1 MIEYEE
7 IYDKEKIEND
17 KYKSMRELSKYT
29 KLLNKG
35 DNLSFIL
42 NNNHQI
48 KIKNAK
54 SLFKISLLLGNLPEE
69 NVSFTFY
76 TEEEDDEQSEEIN
89 SKKNILRGSK
99 KVSLSAKKTKTNEI
113 RNDFD
118 LKEKKSNSIYLTDK
132 IKDSIAQE
140 IYKNGNIIG
149 SNYNLYKKIWINLY
163 NVALIISLSSL
174 IPVFIYSI
182 IILKEKKY
190 SILGADGISL
200 LSLILMIF
208 TSVSGNKKMKS
219 KKKVNF
225 TKENYLLLT
234 FILMS
239 ILCLGIWV
247 YLYNNITIGLYLFIV
262 IGIYFIFGLLLLMSL
277 ILIYLNIK
285 MIDFYKEYY
294 KMVEDGTLLIEIQ

>member
-1 MIEYEE
+1 MAEYEE
-7 IYDKEKIEND
+7 IYDREKIEND

-48 KIKNAK
+48 KMKNAK

-89 SKKNILRGSK
+89 SKKNILRSSK

-113 RNDFD
+113 VNDFE
-118 LKEKKSNSIYLTDK
+118 LKEKKPNSIYLTDK

-140 IYKNGNIIG
+140 IYKKGNIIG
-149 SNYNLYKKIWINLY
+149 SDHRAFKKIWINLY
-163 NVALIISLSSL
+163 IVSLIISLISL
-174 IPVFIYSI
+174 TPVSIYSI
-182 IILKEKKY
+182 IILLEQKY
-190 SILGADGISL
+190 TVLGADG
-200 LSLILMIF
+200 LSFMTLILMIY

-239 ILCLGIWV
+239 VLCLGFWT
-247 YLYNNITIGLYLFIV
+247 YLYNNLTLGLYLFII
-262 IGIYFIFGLLLLMSL
+262 IGVYFMLGLLLLISL
-277 ILIYLNIK
+277 VLIYLNIK
-285 MIDFYKEYY
+285 MIDFYKEYH
-294 KMVEDGTLLIEIQ
+294 KMIEDGTLLIEVQ